1 MSVVSLAALIRS
13 REVSPVEVVE
23 AHLRRIEGVNPRL
36 NAVVTLA
43 PDALERAREVEGALA
58 RGEATGV
65 LAGVP
70 LTVKDTID
78 VRGLRSTGGSRL
90 RAERVPDEDAHAVA
104 RLKGA
109 GAIVVG
115 KTNCPEFALDYTSEN
130 TVFGRTN
137 NPHDLARTP
146 GGSSGGCAAAVAAC
160 MTAASLGSDLAGSVR
175 IPAHFCGVAGLKP
188 TSRRIPGDGHVPPL
202 TGLHSLGASLGP
214 LAREV
219 EDLRLLFGVLAAD
232 ADASRDDEVKASR
245 GGARA
250 AASGGGAAEER
261 LKGVRVAWYADAG
274 ALPVSSETRAA
285 LGAAVRVLE
294 SAGLTVV
301 EESPPGVESA
311 TEMWLG
317 LFEYATQRFVR
328 AAYQGR
334 EDEAGRAARVILER
348 AGRWGEPSLEDLL
361 KTWDERD
368 RVRARLLRWMERTPL
383 FVAPVGAVPAF
394 RHEEFGRVEVEGRVV
409 PTFRAFSY
417 AHAANVYDL
426 PAVAVPAGR
435 TRAGL
440 PIGVQVVGRPFEE
453 SRVLDAARV
462 IEEAL
467 GGRLAPPESP
477 SERGRGYVDLP
488 NENANPL

>member
-13 REVSPVEVVE
+13 REVSPVEVAE
-23 AHLRRIEGVNPRL
+23 AHLRRIESVNPRL

-43 PDALERAREVEGALA
+43 PDALERAREVEGALM
-58 RGEATGV
+58 RGEASGA

-70 LTVKDTID
+70 VTVKDTID
-78 VRGLRSTGGSRL
+78 VRGLRSTGGSRV
-90 RAERVPDEDAHAVA
+90 RARYVPEDDAHAVA
-104 RLKGA
+104 RLKDA
-109 GAIVVG
+109 GAVVIG

-130 TVFGRTN
+130 PVFGRTN
-137 NPHDLARTP
+137 NPHDLTRTP

-202 TGLHSLGASLGP
+202 TGFHSLGASLGP
-214 LAREV
+214 LARGV
-219 EDLRLLFGVLAAD
+219 EDLRLIFRVLAAD
-232 ADASRDDEVKASR
+232 VDASRDDEVKAFR
-245 GGARA
+245 GGAQA
-250 AASGGGAAEER
+250 TSGRGTPAES

-274 ALPVSSETRAA
+274 AVPVSGETRAA
-285 LGAAVRVLE
+285 LGDAVRALE
-294 SAGLTVV
+294 GAGLSVV
-301 EESPPGVESA
+301 EELPPGVESA
-311 TEMWLG
+311 TELWLG

-348 AGRWGEPSLEDLL
+348 AGRRGEPSLEDLL
-361 KTWDERD
+361 KAWDERD

-435 TRAGL
+435 TAAGL
-440 PIGVQVVGRPFEE
+440 PVGVQVVGRPFEE

-467 GGRLAPPESP
+467 GGWLAPPEI
-477 SERGRGYVDLP
+477 LP
-488 NENANPL
+488 NGDANPL